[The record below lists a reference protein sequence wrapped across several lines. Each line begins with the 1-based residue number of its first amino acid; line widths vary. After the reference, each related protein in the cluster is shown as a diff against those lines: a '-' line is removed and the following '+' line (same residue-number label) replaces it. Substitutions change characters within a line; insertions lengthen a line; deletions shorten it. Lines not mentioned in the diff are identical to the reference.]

1 MARGSSQSGTKKET
15 GQTLRE
21 RSEVKIKVG
30 DIVEILPHVD
40 FDVTKTIFTE
50 PVTGMVQGICAGTG
64 EYYDVLLQSNGR
76 IVFVSARN
84 LATISES
91 R

>member
-1 MARGSSQSGTKKET
+1 M
-15 GQTLRE
+15 
-21 RSEVKIKVG
+21 KIKVG
-30 DIVEILPHVD
+30 DIVEIHPHID

-50 PVTGMVQGICAGTG
+50 PTIGMIHGTCAGTG

-84 LATISES
+84 LEVLNGG

>member
-1 MARGSSQSGTKKET
+1 MR
-15 GQTLRE
+15 
-21 RSEVKIKVG
+21 VKVG
-30 DIVEILPHVD
+30 DIVKIHPYVD

-50 PVTGMVQGICAGTG
+50 PAIGMIHGTCADNGD
-64 EYYDVLLQSNGR
+64 YYDVLLQSNGR

-84 LATISES
+84 LVVLNEN